1 MKEEMLKLLEELI
14 DDSKWVNF
22 TEFESNEECAKKRI
36 LASIIKE
43 KAEAFI
49 KVCDEELKNKV
60 ENPTLWENKE
70 FGKSLEL
77 SIKKSSTL
85 DDKIVEELTDA
96 ECRKGFTVTEK
107 AIKLCGRGDLIN
119 KYKSV
124 TESKA
129 ITLKSLKD

>member
-1 MKEEMLKLLEELI
+1 MKEEMLKLLEDLI
-14 DDSKWVNF
+14 
-22 TEFESNEECAKKRI
+22 ENEPIANAINIERIAHERI
-36 LASIIKE
+36 LASAIKE
-43 KAEAFI
+43 IVENHI
-49 KVCDEELKNKV
+49 KFCDSELKERV
-60 ENPTLWENKE
+60 ENPTVWENKE
-70 FGKSLEL
+70 VGKLLEL

-107 AIKLCGRGDLIN
+107 AIKLCGRGDLIE

>member
-1 MKEEMLKLLEELI
+1 MKEEIMKLLEELFNCEDVESI
-14 DDSKWVNF
+14 QFNDS
-22 TEFESNEECAKKRI
+22 EMCANNRI
-36 LASIIKE
+36 IASVIKE
-43 KAEAFI
+43 KVENYI
-49 KVCDEELKNKV
+49 KRCDEVLKNHV

-85 DDKIVEELTDA
+85 DNKIVDELTDA

>member
-1 MKEEMLKLLEELI
+1 MKEEMLKLLEELFNCEDVESI
-14 DDSKWVNF
+14 QFDDS
-22 TEFESNEECAKKRI
+22 EMCANNRI
-36 LASIIKE
+36 VVSVIKE
-43 KAEAFI
+43 KVENYI
-49 KVCDEELKNKV
+49 KRCDEVLKNHV

-85 DDKIVEELTDA
+85 DSKIVDELTDA

>member
-1 MKEEMLKLLEELI
+1 MKEEMLKLLEDLI
-14 DDSKWVNF
+14 DNDKWVNF
-22 TEFESNEECAKKRI
+22 TEFESNEECARKRI
-36 LASIIKE
+36 LASVIKE

-60 ENPTLWENKE
+60 ENPTAWENKE
-70 FGKSLEL
+70 VGKLLEL

-85 DDKIVEELTDA
+85 DDKIVDELSDA

-107 AIKLCGRGDLIN
+107 AIKLCGRGDLIE
-119 KYKSV
+119 KYKSI

>member
-1 MKEEMLKLLEELI
+1 MKEEMLKLLEELFDREDVESI
-14 DDSKWVNF
+14 QFDDS
-22 TEFESNEECAKKRI
+22 EMCANNRI
-36 LASIIKE
+36 VASVIKE
-43 KAEAFI
+43 KVENYI
-49 KVCDEELKNKV
+49 KRCDEVLKNNV
-60 ENPTLWENKE
+60 ENPTTWENKE

-85 DDKIVEELTDA
+85 DSKIVDELTDA

-119 KYKSV
+119 KYKSI

-129 ITLKSLKD
+129 ITLRSLKD

>member
-1 MKEEMLKLLEELI
+1 MKEEMLKLLENLI
-14 DDSKWVNF
+14 G
-22 TEFESNEECAKKRI
+22 NEPIANAIDIERIAYERI
-36 LASIIKE
+36 LASAIKE
-43 KAEAFI
+43 IAENHI
-49 KVCDEELKNKV
+49 KYCDEYLKNNV

-77 SIKKSSTL
+77 SIKKSSIL
-85 DDKIVEELTDA
+85 DSKIVDELTDA

>member
-1 MKEEMLKLLEELI
+1 MKEEMIKLFEELI
-14 DDSKWVNF
+14 DYEDVESIQFDDSKM
-22 TEFESNEECAKKRI
+22 CANNRI
-36 LASIIKE
+36 VASVIKE
-43 KAEAFI
+43 KVENYI
-49 KVCDEELKNKV
+49 KHCDEVLKSHV
-60 ENPTLWENKE
+60 ENPTMWENKE

-85 DDKIVEELTDA
+85 DSKIVDELTDA

>member
-1 MKEEMLKLLEELI
+1 MKEEIMKLLEELFI
-14 DDSKWVNF
+14 CEDVESIQFDDS
-22 TEFESNEECAKKRI
+22 EMCANNRI
-36 LASIIKE
+36 IASVIKE
-43 KAEAFI
+43 KVENYI
-49 KVCDEELKNKV
+49 KRCDEVLKNNV
-60 ENPTLWENKE
+60 ENPTTWENKE

-85 DDKIVEELTDA
+85 DGKIVDELTDE

-107 AIKLCGRGDLIN
+107 AIKLCGRGDLIS

-129 ITLKSLKD
+129 ITLRSLKD

>member
-1 MKEEMLKLLEELI
+1 MKEEMLKLLEDLI
-14 DDSKWVNF
+14 
-22 TEFESNEECAKKRI
+22 ENEPIANAIDIERIAYERI
-36 LASIIKE
+36 LASAIKE
-43 KAEAFI
+43 IVENHI
-49 KVCDEELKNKV
+49 KFCDSELKERV

-85 DDKIVEELTDA
+85 DSKIVDELTDE

-119 KYKSV
+119 KYKNV

>member
-22 TEFESNEECAKKRI
+22 TEFESNEECARKRI
-36 LASIIKE
+36 LASVIKE

-60 ENPTLWENKE
+60 ENPTIWENKE

-77 SIKKSSTL
+77 SIKKSSIFL
-85 DDKIVEELTDA
+85 SRLSH
-96 ECRKGFTVTEK
+96 
-107 AIKLCGRGDLIN
+107 L
-119 KYKSV
+119 S
-124 TESKA
+124 
-129 ITLKSLKD
+129 

>member
-1 MKEEMLKLLEELI
+1 MKEEMLKLLEDLI
-14 DDSKWVNF
+14 
-22 TEFESNEECAKKRI
+22 ENEPIANAIDIERIAYERI
-36 LASIIKE
+36 LASVIKE

-60 ENPTLWENKE
+60 ENPTAWENKE
-70 FGKSLEL
+70 VGKLLEL

-85 DDKIVEELTDA
+85 DSKIVDELTDE

-107 AIKLCGRGDLIN
+107 AIKLCGRSDLIS

>member
-1 MKEEMLKLLEELI
+1 MKEEMMKLLEELFNCEDVESI
-14 DDSKWVNF
+14 QFDDS
-22 TEFESNEECAKKRI
+22 EMCANNRI
-36 LASIIKE
+36 VASVIKE
-43 KAEAFI
+43 KVENYI
-49 KVCDEELKNKV
+49 KRCDEVLKNHV

-70 FGKSLEL
+70 FWKSLEL

-85 DDKIVEELTDA
+85 DSKIVDELTDA

>member
-1 MKEEMLKLLEELI
+1 MKEEMLKLLEELFNREDVESI
-14 DDSKWVNF
+14 QFDDS
-22 TEFESNEECAKKRI
+22 EMCANNRI
-36 LASIIKE
+36 VASVIKE
-43 KAEAFI
+43 KVENYI
-49 KVCDEELKNKV
+49 KRCDEVLKNNV
-60 ENPTLWENKE
+60 ENPTTWENKD

-85 DDKIVEELTDA
+85 DSKIIDELTDE

-119 KYKSV
+119 KYKSI

-129 ITLKSLKD
+129 ITLRSLKD

>member
-1 MKEEMLKLLEELI
+1 MKEEIMKLLEELFNCEDVESI
-14 DDSKWVNF
+14 QFDDS
-22 TEFESNEECAKKRI
+22 EMCANNRI
-36 LASIIKE
+36 IASVIKE
-43 KAEAFI
+43 KVENYI
-49 KVCDEELKNKV
+49 KRCDEVLKNNI
-60 ENPTLWENKE
+60 ENPTTWENKE

-85 DDKIVEELTDA
+85 DSKIIDELTDE

-119 KYKSV
+119 KYKSI

>member
-1 MKEEMLKLLEELI
+1 MKEEMMKLFEELI
-14 DDSKWVNF
+14 DNDRWINF
-22 TEFESNEECAKKRI
+22 TEFKSNEECAEKRI
-36 LASIIKE
+36 LASVIKE

-49 KVCDEELKNKV
+49 KVCDEELKDKV
-60 ENPTLWENKE
+60 ENHTVWENKD

-85 DDKIVEELTDA
+85 DSKIVDELTDT

-107 AIKLCGRGDLIN
+107 AIKLCGRGDLIS
-119 KYKSV
+119 KYKNI
-124 TESKA
+124 TESKV

>member
-1 MKEEMLKLLEELI
+1 MKEEIMKLLEELFNCEDVESI
-14 DDSKWVNF
+14 QFDDS
-22 TEFESNEECAKKRI
+22 EMCANNRI
-36 LASIIKE
+36 LASVIKE
-43 KAEAFI
+43 KAETFI

-60 ENPTLWENKE
+60 ENPTTWENKE
-70 FGKSLEL
+70 FKKSLEL

-85 DDKIVEELTDA
+85 DSKIVDELTDA

-119 KYKSV
+119 KYKSI

-129 ITLKSLKD
+129 ITLKTLKD

>member
-1 MKEEMLKLLEELI
+1 MKEEMVKLLEELFNYEDVESI
-14 DDSKWVNF
+14 QFDD
-22 TEFESNEECAKKRI
+22 FEMCANNRI
-36 LASIIKE
+36 IASVIKE
-43 KAEAFI
+43 KVENYI
-49 KVCDEELKNKV
+49 KRCDEELKNKV

-85 DDKIVEELTDA
+85 DSKIVDELTDA

>member
-1 MKEEMLKLLEELI
+1 MKEEMMKLLEELFNCEDVESI
-14 DDSKWVNF
+14 QFNDS
-22 TEFESNEECAKKRI
+22 EMCANNRI
-36 LASIIKE
+36 IASVIKE
-43 KAEAFI
+43 KVENYI
-49 KVCDEELKNKV
+49 KRCDEVLKNHV

-70 FGKSLEL
+70 FSKSLEL

-85 DDKIVEELTDA
+85 DNKIIDELTDA

>member
-1 MKEEMLKLLEELI
+1 MKEEIMKLLEELFNCEDVESI
-14 DDSKWVNF
+14 QFDDS
-22 TEFESNEECAKKRI
+22 EMCANNRI
-36 LASIIKE
+36 IASVIKE
-43 KAEAFI
+43 KVENYI
-49 KVCDEELKNKV
+49 KRCDEVLKNHV

-85 DDKIVEELTDA
+85 DGKIVDELTDE

-107 AIKLCGRGDLIN
+107 AIKLCGRSDLIN
-119 KYKSV
+119 KYKSI

-129 ITLKSLKD
+129 ITLRSLKD

>member
-1 MKEEMLKLLEELI
+1 MKEEMIKLFEELFNYEDVESI
-14 DDSKWVNF
+14 QFDDS
-22 TEFESNEECAKKRI
+22 EMCANNRI
-36 LASIIKE
+36 IASVIKE
-43 KAEAFI
+43 KVENYI
-49 KVCDEELKNKV
+49 KRCDEVLKNHV
-60 ENPTLWENKE
+60 ENPTMWENKE

-85 DDKIVEELTDA
+85 DDKIVDELTDA

>member
-1 MKEEMLKLLEELI
+1 MKEEIMKLLEELFNCEDAESI
-14 DDSKWVNF
+14 QFDDS
-22 TEFESNEECAKKRI
+22 EMCANNRI
-36 LASIIKE
+36 IASVIKE
-43 KAEAFI
+43 KVENYI
-49 KVCDEELKNKV
+49 KRCDEVLKNNV
-60 ENPTLWENKE
+60 ENPTTWENKE

-85 DDKIVEELTDA
+85 DSKIVDELTDA

-119 KYKSV
+119 KYKSI

-129 ITLKSLKD
+129 ITLRSLKD

>member
-1 MKEEMLKLLEELI
+1 MKEEIVKLLEELFNYESVESI
-14 DDSKWVNF
+14 QFNDS
-22 TEFESNEECAKKRI
+22 EMCARKRI
-36 LASIIKE
+36 LASVNKE
-43 KAEAFI
+43 KAETFI

-60 ENPTLWENKE
+60 ENPTTWENKE

-85 DDKIVEELTDA
+85 DSKIVDELTDA

-119 KYKSV
+119 KYKSI

-129 ITLKSLKD
+129 ITLRSLKD

>member
-1 MKEEMLKLLEELI
+1 MKEEMLKLLEELFNREDVESI
-14 DDSKWVNF
+14 QFDDS
-22 TEFESNEECAKKRI
+22 EMCANNRI
-36 LASIIKE
+36 VASVIKE
-43 KAEAFI
+43 KVENYI
-49 KVCDEELKNKV
+49 KRCDEELKNKV
-60 ENPTLWENKE
+60 ENPTTWENKE

-85 DDKIVEELTDA
+85 DSKIVDELTDV

-119 KYKSV
+119 KYKSI

-129 ITLKSLKD
+129 ITLRSLKD

>member
-1 MKEEMLKLLEELI
+1 MKEEMLGLLSQIDENTEYDLLEVDVKEI
-14 DDSKWVNF
+14 
-22 TEFESNEECAKKRI
+22 AHKRI
-36 LASIIKE
+36 LASAIKE
-43 KAEAFI
+43 IIENYI
-49 KVCDEELKNKV
+49 KTCDSELKERV

-85 DDKIVEELTDA
+85 DSKIVDELTDA

-107 AIKLCGRGDLIN
+107 AIKLCGRGDLID

>member
-1 MKEEMLKLLEELI
+1 MKEEIMKLLEELFNCEDVESI
-14 DDSKWVNF
+14 QFDDS
-22 TEFESNEECAKKRI
+22 EMCANNRI
-36 LASIIKE
+36 VASVIKE
-43 KAEAFI
+43 KVENYI
-49 KVCDEELKNKV
+49 KRCDEVLKNNV
-60 ENPTLWENKE
+60 ENPTTWENKE

-85 DDKIVEELTDA
+85 DSKIVDELTDA

-119 KYKSV
+119 KYKSI

-129 ITLKSLKD
+129 ITLRSLKD

>member
-1 MKEEMLKLLEELI
+1 MKEEIVKLLEELFNYESVESI
-14 DDSKWVNF
+14 QFNDS
-22 TEFESNEECAKKRI
+22 EMCARKRI
-36 LASIIKE
+36 LASVIKE
-43 KAEAFI
+43 RAEAFI

-60 ENPTLWENKE
+60 ENPTTWENKE

-85 DDKIVEELTDA
+85 DSKIVDELTDA

-107 AIKLCGRGDLIN
+107 AIKLCGRSDLIN
-119 KYKSV
+119 KYKSI

-129 ITLKSLKD
+129 ITLRSLKD

>member
-1 MKEEMLKLLEELI
+1 MKEEIVKLLEELFNYESVESI
-14 DDSKWVNF
+14 QFNDS
-22 TEFESNEECAKKRI
+22 EMCARKRI
-36 LASIIKE
+36 LASVIKE
-43 KAEAFI
+43 KAETFI

-60 ENPTLWENKE
+60 ENPTTWENKE

-85 DDKIVEELTDA
+85 DSKIVDELTDE

-119 KYKSV
+119 KYKSI

-129 ITLKSLKD
+129 ITLRNLKD

>member
-1 MKEEMLKLLEELI
+1 MKEEIVKLLEELFNYESVESI
-14 DDSKWVNF
+14 QFNDS
-22 TEFESNEECAKKRI
+22 EMCARKRI
-36 LASIIKE
+36 LASVIKE
-43 KAEAFI
+43 RAEAFI

-60 ENPTLWENKE
+60 ENPTTWENKE

-85 DDKIVEELTDA
+85 DSKIVDELTDA

-119 KYKSV
+119 KYKSI

-129 ITLKSLKD
+129 ITLRSLKD

>member
-1 MKEEMLKLLEELI
+1 MKEEMIKLLKELI
-14 DDSKWVNF
+14 
-22 TEFESNEECAKKRI
+22 ENEPIANAIDIEKIAYERI
-36 LASIIKE
+36 LASAIKE
-43 KAEAFI
+43 IIENHI
-49 KVCDEELKNKV
+49 KFCDSELKERV

-85 DDKIVEELTDA
+85 DDKIIDELTDA

-107 AIKLCGRGDLIN
+107 AIKLCGRGDLIS

>member
-1 MKEEMLKLLEELI
+1 MVKLLEELFNHE
-14 DDSKWVNF
+14 DV
-22 TEFESNEECAKKRI
+22 ESIQFDNSEMCANNRI
-36 LASIIKE
+36 VASVIKE
-43 KAEAFI
+43 KVENYI
-49 KVCDEELKNKV
+49 KRCDEVLKNHV

-85 DDKIVEELTDA
+85 DSKIVDELTDA

-107 AIKLCGRGDLIN
+107 AIKLCGCGDLIN

>member
-1 MKEEMLKLLEELI
+1 MKEEMMKLLEELFNYEDI
-14 DDSKWVNF
+14 ESIQFDDS
-22 TEFESNEECAKKRI
+22 EMCANNRI
-36 LASIIKE
+36 VASVIKE
-43 KAEAFI
+43 KVENYI
-49 KVCDEELKNKV
+49 KRCDEVLKNSV

-85 DDKIVEELTDA
+85 DGKIVDELTDA

>member
-1 MKEEMLKLLEELI
+1 MKEEMLKLLEELFDREDVESI
-14 DDSKWVNF
+14 QFDDS
-22 TEFESNEECAKKRI
+22 EMCANNRI
-36 LASIIKE
+36 VASVIKE
-43 KAEAFI
+43 KVENYI
-49 KVCDEELKNKV
+49 KRCDEVLKNNV
-60 ENPTLWENKE
+60 ENPTIWKNKE

-85 DDKIVEELTDA
+85 DSKIVDELTDA

-119 KYKSV
+119 KYKSI

-129 ITLKSLKD
+129 ITLRSLKD

>member
-1 MKEEMLKLLEELI
+1 MKEEMMELLEELFNYESVESI
-14 DDSKWVNF
+14 QFNDS
-22 TEFESNEECAKKRI
+22 EMCARKRI
-36 LASIIKE
+36 LASVIKE

-60 ENPTLWENKE
+60 ENPTTWENKE

-85 DDKIVEELTDA
+85 DSKIVDELTDA

-119 KYKSV
+119 KYKSI

-129 ITLKSLKD
+129 ITLRSLKD

>member
-1 MKEEMLKLLEELI
+1 MKEEMLKLLEELFDREDVESI
-14 DDSKWVNF
+14 QFDDSAM
-22 TEFESNEECAKKRI
+22 CANNRI
-36 LASIIKE
+36 VASVIKE
-43 KAEAFI
+43 KVENYI
-49 KVCDEELKNKV
+49 KRCDEVLKNNV
-60 ENPTLWENKE
+60 ENPTTWENKD

-85 DDKIVEELTDA
+85 DSKIVDELTDA

-119 KYKSV
+119 KYKSI

-129 ITLKSLKD
+129 ITLRSLKD

>member
-1 MKEEMLKLLEELI
+1 MKEEIVKLLEELFNYE
-14 DDSKWVNF
+14 DV
-22 TEFESNEECAKKRI
+22 ESIQFDNSEMCANNRI
-36 LASIIKE
+36 IASVIKE
-43 KAEAFI
+43 KVENYI
-49 KVCDEELKNKV
+49 KRCDEVLKNHV

-85 DDKIVEELTDA
+85 DNKIVDELTDA